1 MKGFILTM
9 SGTVPAEWIDYNGHM
24 NVASYMALFDQ
35 GAKILLQKS
44 ELGSP
49 EINSDITIVAG
60 RIFIEH
66 KKELLEGEE
75 WKLWSGFVAID
86 PSFITLTHRLHSGGS
101 LRAVCDIRAA
111 AFSKHLRT
119 SILLD
124 QESLRKAK
132 TMLVHGL
139 RDRFVQKNKAI
150 V

>member
-1 MKGFILTM
+1 MKCFILTL

-86 PSFITLTHRLHSGGS
+86 PS
-101 LRAVCDIRAA
+101 CP
-111 AFSKHLRT
+111 
-119 SILLD
+119 
-124 QESLRKAK
+124 
-132 TMLVHGL
+132 
-139 RDRFVQKNKAI
+139 
-150 V
+150 